1 MRAIFGRAAGKGG
14 MMTKRARPDS
24 QLLVSIID
32 SMVDSLVITDVA
44 GIIVYC
50 NPATVTMFGYSASEL
65 NGRNVT
71 VLMDEEIA
79 ESHGDYIKNYVH
91 TGESK
96 VLGVGPRNVTGRH
109 RDGKLFPVELSLSE
123 AGTGANRNFIGR
135 LRSTATRV
143 RDREKLE
150 LLRQRD
156 NLTGLPNRASFM
168 KRLDETLKTA
178 GESGKSAALILLNL
192 DRFRIVNDG
201 LGHEAGD
208 ILLTRIAQRLLLL
221 IGPNDLLSR
230 LAGDEFAVL
239 CPDADDSGKI
249 YGKVRKLQDA
259 FRTPVAL
266 LGQMTVVSACFGLSV
281 FPADGTDG
289 DELLKNAT
297 VALSSAKKSGH
308 DQLVFYSADLNAKS
322 KRRLSL
328 EGRLQQALRRD
339 EFSLHYQPK
348 VDVPTGQVKGV
359 EALIRWNCPELG
371 PVSPAEFIPS
381 LEETGLIQPVGE
393 WVLAEAC
400 RANRAWQD
408 AALPELSVGVNL
420 SPLQFQLQNLPG
432 LISETLRQAGL
443 DARYLDIEI
452 TEGMLI
458 EDVGRTAATLGAI
471 REMGAT
477 VSLDD
482 FGTGYSSLSYLRRL
496 PIDTIKID
504 QAFIENV
511 TTDPDSAA
519 ITQSIIAMAHKLKL
533 KVVAEGVET
542 VEQLAFLARHD
553 CDQIQ
558 GYYFS
563 KPLPEDEFRNL
574 LQEGARFDLGNL
586 SEKSSRRTLLIVDDE
601 DIVLSSLVRVFRR
614 EDYHVLTVGS
624 GDAALGLLACNDIG
638 VIISD
643 QRMPG
648 MTGAELLSR
657 VREMYPPVVRIV
669 LSAFSELEAVI
680 DSINRGAIYK
690 FLTKPWDN
698 DLLRE
703 HVRDAFTYYE
713 LLQNLKRPES

>member
-1 MRAIFGRAAGKGG
+1 MRAIFGRDAGKGG
-14 MMTKRARPDS
+14 IMTKQVQPDS
-24 QLLVSIID
+24 QLLFSIID
-32 SMVDSLVITDVA
+32 SMVDPLVITDVA
-44 GIIVYC
+44 GVIVYC
-50 NPATVTMFGYSASEL
+50 NPATVAMFGYSASEL
-65 NGRNVT
+65 KGKNVA

-79 ESHGDYIKNYVH
+79 KSHGNFIKNYVH

-96 VLGVGPRNVTGRH
+96 VLGIGPRDVTGRH
-109 RDGKLFPVELSLSE
+109 RNGQVFPVELSLSE

-135 LRSTATRV
+135 LRSTASRE

-150 LLRQRD
+150 LLRQHD

-168 KRLDETLKTA
+168 KRLDETLQTA

-192 DRFRIVNDG
+192 DRFKIVNDS
-201 LGHEAGD
+201 LGHGTGD
-208 ILLTRIAQRLLLL
+208 VLLTRIAQRLLPV

-239 CPDADDSGKI
+239 YPDADDSGKL
-249 YGKVRKLQDA
+249 YRKVRKLQNA
-259 FRTPVAL
+259 LRAPVAL
-266 LGQMTVVSACFGLSV
+266 PGQSTAVSACFGLSI
-281 FPADGTDG
+281 FPADGADSN
-289 DELLKNAT
+289 ELLKNAT
-297 VALSSAKKSGH
+297 AALSSAKNIGH
-308 DQLVFYSADLNAKS
+308 NQLVFYSADLNAKS

-328 EGRLQQALRRD
+328 EGRLQTALQRD

-348 VDVPTGQVKGV
+348 VDVRTGHVRSA
-359 EALIRWNCPELG
+359 EALLRWDCPEFG

-381 LEETGLIQPVGE
+381 LEETGLIRPVGE

-420 SPLQFQLQNLPG
+420 SPLQFQLRNLPG
-432 LISETLRQAGL
+432 LISRILRQAGL

-452 TEGMLI
+452 TESMLI
-458 EDVGRTAATLGAI
+458 EDIERTAATLGAI
-471 REMGAT
+471 REMGVS

-482 FGTGYSSLSYLRRL
+482 FGTGYSSLSYLRSL

-519 ITQSIIAMAHKLKL
+519 IVQSIIAMAHKLKL

-542 VEQLAFLARHD
+542 IEQLAFLARQD
-553 CDQIQ
+553 CEQIQ

-563 KPLPEDEFRNL
+563 KPLPEDEFRNF

-586 SEKSSRRTLLIVDDE
+586 VENSSRRTLLIVDDE
-601 DIVLSSLVRVFRR
+601 NLVLSSLIRVFRR
-614 EDYHVLTVGS
+614 EDYHVLTAGH
-624 GDAALGLLACNDIG
+624 GDEALALLARNDIG

-657 VREMYPPVVRIV
+657 VREMYPPVIRII
-669 LSAFSELEAVI
+669 LSAFSELEEVV
-680 DSINRGAIYK
+680 DSINRGAIFK
-690 FLTKPWDN
+690 FLTKPWDD

-703 HVRDAFTYYE
+703 NIRHAFTYYE
-713 LLQNLKRPES
+713 HLQNLKWPES